1 MKRMNILKGIAM
13 SAMALL
19 TLASCSNEDA
29 GSLLSSAQDRV
40 PLQVSVENA
49 ATRGIIKGTTLPD
62 DCSYRIYAYSRNS
75 ETNYEALNNRR
86 GSSVYYNK
94 GVSRID
100 DEPIYLPEDGSDV
113 QVVAL
118 YGGITGDYDN
128 LRVNKIELSVKD
140 QEDYLVGVNTNQVN
154 KSDPK
159 ANLAFTHVMSR
170 VTLNIRRAKD
180 NTNSYKIPVV
190 KINNLASSYAYM
202 DVEGG
207 QPVISVVDK
216 NQDFSLPIKIDD
228 YVLDDPSKVITADF
242 LVLPTEQE
250 NITIKLDGFSQE
262 IKLPI
267 SNFEMGQQYSFNV
280 VIRDGKLTVDGFKI
294 IPWGE
299 KKQQDNVVVDG
310 TYKQKA
316 SIGDFFYSDGTY
328 SSNYNGKK
336 VIGVVYALTDEK
348 NGNINRK
355 LTESYHGRIVALA
368 DAKSPLYGGAYYMS
382 EYKNVNYISDYTIVG
397 EGNTVVNEKGQ
408 IEEWPS
414 SGALDDFNGLYETQ
428 QLEKFNKDNED
439 AKWEAWYQCVS
450 YSTEGFPQGSWYLP
464 SLGELYL
471 VYKVSNSRVKKAF
484 DSKYF
489 KSLFSGY
496 EYYHTDYWSS
506 TQVNA
511 DEAWM
516 ICGSYHTPTKSAK
529 KGHDGFAQIRPVT
542 TF

>member
-118 YGGITGDYDN
+118 YGGIRGDYDN

-140 QEDYLVGVNTNQVN
+140 QEDYLVGINTNKVN
-154 KSDPK
+154 KSNPK
-159 ANLAFTHVMSR
+159 AKLAFTHVMSR
-170 VTLNIRRAKD
+170 VTLNIKRAKD

-250 NITIKLDGFSQE
+250 NITIELDGFSQK

-280 VIRDGKLTVDGFKI
+280 VIGKNKPEITESKHEYVDLGLPSGTKWATHNLDVSRPNKETASVEDYGSYCNWADPTGENVYKNEDTLPSANPPVSI
-294 IPWGE
+294 CNSDYDIAHVQWGKE
-299 KKQQDNVVVDG
+299 WSLPTSAMVRELNANCTWEYVEINGVKCG
-310 TYKQKA
+310 KA
-316 SIGDFFYSDGTY
+316 IGP
-328 SSNYNGKK
+328 
-336 VIGVVYALTDEK
+336 
-348 NGNINRK
+348 NGNYII
-355 LTESYHGRIVALA
+355 L
-368 DAKSPLYGGAYYMS
+368 PLGGCWL
-382 EYKNVNYISDYTIVG
+382 
-397 EGNTVVNEKGQ
+397 GNNSTA
-408 IEEWPS
+408 IEEGTLGYYWTGECHKS
-414 SGALDDFNGLYETQ
+414 SVND
-428 QLEKFNKDNED
+428 
-439 AKWEAWYQCVS
+439 
-450 YSTEGFPQGSWYLP
+450 
-464 SLGELYL
+464 
-471 VYKVSNSRVKKAF
+471 
-484 DSKYF
+484 KYYADC
-489 KSLFSGY
+489 L
-496 EYYHTDYWSS
+496 
-506 TQVNA
+506 QVNGQY
-511 DEAWM
+511 DF
-516 ICGSYHTPTKSAK
+516 IGCTRT
-529 KGHDGFAQIRPVT
+529 FRCLIRPVT
-542 TF
+542 N

>member
-1 MKRMNILKGIAM
+1 MKRMNILKGIAV

-29 GSLLSSAQDRV
+29 GSLSSSAQDRV

-49 ATRGIIKGTTLPD
+49 TTRGIITGTTLPD

-75 ETNYEALNNRR
+75 ETNYEALNNLS
-86 GSSVYYNK
+86 GSTVQYQK

-100 DEPIYLPEDGSDV
+100 DNPIYLPEDSCDV

-118 YGGITGDYDN
+118 YGGITGSYDN
-128 LRVNKIELSVKD
+128 LWVNKIELSVKD
-140 QEDYLVGVNTNQVN
+140 QEDYLVGVNTNKVN
-154 KSDPK
+154 KSNPK

-170 VTLNIRRAKD
+170 VTLNIKRAKD
-180 NTNSYKIPVV
+180 NTNNYKIPGVT
-190 KINNLASSYAYM
+190 INNLAFDANM
-202 DVEGG
+202 DVKEGKPIING
-207 QPVISVVDK
+207 VDNSQNFKLPV
-216 NQDFSLPIKIDD
+216 KIDD
-228 YVLDDPSKVITADF
+228 YVLDDSAKVITADF

-280 VIRDGKLTVDGFKI
+280 VIRDGKVTLDGFKI
-294 IPWGE
+294 TPWDE

-382 EYKNVNYISDYTIVG
+382 EYKSVNYIASYTIVG

-414 SGALDDFNGLYETQ
+414 SGALDDFGGLYETQ

-471 VYKVSNSRVKKAF
+471 VYKISNSRVKKAF

-516 ICGSYHTPTKSAK
+516 ICGNEHTPTKSDK
-529 KGHDGFAQIRPVT
+529 KGHNGFAQIRPVT

>member
-1 MKRMNILKGIAM
+1 MKRMNILKGIAV

-19 TLASCSNEDA
+19 ALASCSNEDA
-29 GSLLSSAQDRV
+29 GSLSSSAQDRV
-40 PLQVSVENA
+40 PLQVSVEDA
-49 ATRGIIKGTTLPD
+49 ATRSIITGTTLPD

-75 ETNYEALNNRR
+75 ETNYEALNNQS
-86 GSSVYYNK
+86 GSTVQYQK

-100 DEPIYLPEDGSDV
+100 DNPIYLPEDGSDV

-118 YGGITGDYDN
+118 YGGITGSYDD
-128 LRVNKIELSVKD
+128 LRVNKIKLSEKA
-140 QEDYLVGVNTNQVN
+140 QEDYLVGVNTNKVN
-154 KSDPK
+154 KANPK

-170 VTLNIRRAKD
+170 VTLNIKRAKD
-180 NTNSYKIPVV
+180 NTNSYKIPEVT
-190 KINNLASSYAYM
+190 INNLAADAYM

-207 QPVISVVDK
+207 QPVIYGVNNSQ
-216 NQDFSLPIKIDD
+216 NFNLPIKIDD
-228 YVLDDPSKVITADF
+228 YVLDDSSKVITADF
-242 LVLPTEQE
+242 LVLPAAQE
-250 NITIKLDGFSQE
+250 NITVKLDGISQK

-294 IPWGE
+294 TPWGE

-336 VIGVVYALTDEK
+336 AIGVVYALTDEK
-348 NGNINRK
+348 NGDINRK

-368 DAKSPLYGGAYYMS
+368 DVYGGAYYMS
-382 EYKNVNYISDYTIVG
+382 EYKSVNNISNYTIVG

-408 IEEWPS
+408 IVEWPS
-414 SGALDDFNGLYETQ
+414 GGALADFNGQYETQ

-439 AKWEAWYQCVS
+439 AKLEAWYQSVS

-471 VYKVSNSRVKKAF
+471 VEQISNSRVKKAF

-496 EYYHTDYWSS
+496 EYYHIDYWTS
-506 TQVNA
+506 TQVDA

-516 ICGSYHTPTKSAK
+516 ICKNNHKPTKSDK
-529 KGHDGFAQIRPVT
+529 NGHDGYTKIRPVT

>member
-113 QVVAL
+113 QVEAL

-140 QEDYLVGVNTNQVN
+140 QEDYLVGVNTNKVN
-154 KSDPK
+154 KANPK

-170 VTLNIRRAKD
+170 VTLNIKRAKD

-190 KINNLASSYAYM
+190 TINNLASSYAYM

-207 QPVISVVDK
+207 QPAISVVDK
-216 NQDFSLPIKIDD
+216 NQNFNLSVKIDD
-228 YVLDDPSKVITADF
+228 YVLDDSSKVLTADF

-280 VIRDGKLTVDGFKI
+280 VIGKNKPEITESKHEYVDLGLPSGTKWATHNLDMSRPNKETASVEDYGSYCNWADPTGENVYKDENTLPSANPPVSI
-294 IPWGE
+294 CNSDYDIAHVQWGKE
-299 KKQQDNVVVDG
+299 WSLPTKEMQYELRTKCTWEYVEINGVKCG
-310 TYKQKA
+310 KA
-316 SIGDFFYSDGTY
+316 IGP
-328 SSNYNGKK
+328 
-336 VIGVVYALTDEK
+336 
-348 NGNINRK
+348 NGNYIILPLGGCWLGYNTAVTDAGKSGYYWTGECELSDRDNR
-355 LTESYHGRIVALA
+355 
-368 DAKSPLYGGAYYMS
+368 YYVYYL
-382 EYKNVNYISDYTIVG
+382 EV
-397 EGNTVVNEKGQ
+397 
-408 IEEWPS
+408 
-414 SGALDDFNGLYETQ
+414 NGLY
-428 QLEKFNKDNED
+428 N
-439 AKWEAWYQCVS
+439 
-450 YSTEGFPQGSWYLP
+450 
-464 SLGELYL
+464 L
-471 VYKVSNSRVKKAF
+471 VGCPRNFRCMV
-484 DSKYF
+484 
-489 KSLFSGY
+489 
-496 EYYHTDYWSS
+496 
-506 TQVNA
+506 
-511 DEAWM
+511 
-516 ICGSYHTPTKSAK
+516 
-529 KGHDGFAQIRPVT
+529 RPVT
-542 TF
+542 N

>member
-19 TLASCSNEDA
+19 ALASCSNEDA
-29 GSLLSSAQDRV
+29 GSLLPSAQDRV

-49 ATRGIIKGTTLPD
+49 ATRGIITGTTLPD

-170 VTLNIRRAKD
+170 VTLNIKRAKD

-190 KINNLASSYAYM
+190 TINNLVSYALM

-207 QPVISVVDK
+207 HPYISGVD
-216 NQDFSLPIKIDD
+216 NSQDFNLPVKIDD
-228 YVLDDPSKVITADF
+228 YVLDDSAKVITADF

-280 VIRDGKLTVDGFKI
+280 VIGKNKSEITESKHEYVDLGLPSGTKWATHNLDMSRPNKETASVENYGSYCNWADPTGENVYKAENTLPSA
-294 IPWGE
+294 IPPTSICNTDYDIAHVQWGKE
-299 KKQQDNVVVDG
+299 WSLPTKDMQYELRTKCTWEYVEINGVKCG
-310 TYKQKA
+310 KA
-316 SIGDFFYSDGTY
+316 IGP
-328 SSNYNGKK
+328 
-336 VIGVVYALTDEK
+336 
-348 NGNINRK
+348 NGNYIILPLGGCWLGTNTAVTDAGKSGYYWTGECELSDRDNR
-355 LTESYHGRIVALA
+355 
-368 DAKSPLYGGAYYMS
+368 YYVYYL
-382 EYKNVNYISDYTIVG
+382 EV
-397 EGNTVVNEKGQ
+397 
-408 IEEWPS
+408 
-414 SGALDDFNGLYETQ
+414 NGLY
-428 QLEKFNKDNED
+428 N
-439 AKWEAWYQCVS
+439 
-450 YSTEGFPQGSWYLP
+450 
-464 SLGELYL
+464 L
-471 VYKVSNSRVKKAF
+471 VRCPRNFRCMV
-484 DSKYF
+484 
-489 KSLFSGY
+489 
-496 EYYHTDYWSS
+496 
-506 TQVNA
+506 
-511 DEAWM
+511 
-516 ICGSYHTPTKSAK
+516 
-529 KGHDGFAQIRPVT
+529 RPVT
-542 TF
+542 N

>member
-1 MKRMNILKGIAM
+1 MKRMNILKGIAV

-29 GSLLSSAQDRV
+29 GSLLPSAQDRV
-40 PLQVSVENA
+40 PLQVSVEDA

-62 DCSYRIYAYSRNS
+62 DCSYRIYAYSKNS
-75 ETNYEALNNRR
+75 ETKYEALNNQS
-86 GSSVYYNK
+86 GSTVQYQK

-100 DEPIYLPEDGSDV
+100 DNPIYLPEDGSDV

-118 YGGITGDYDN
+118 YGGITGYYAN
-128 LRVNKIELSVKD
+128 LWVNKITLSVKA
-140 QEDYLVGVNTNQVN
+140 QEDYLVGVNTNKVN
-154 KSDPK
+154 KSNPK

-170 VTLNIRRAKD
+170 VTLNIRLAKG
-180 NTNSYKIPVV
+180 NTNYYKIPEV
-190 KINNLASSYAYM
+190 KINNLASYAYM
-202 DVEGG
+202 GVIEGN
-207 QPVISVVDK
+207 PVINGVNNSQ
-216 NQDFSLPIKIDD
+216 NFNLPIKIDD
-228 YVLDDPSKVITADF
+228 YVLDDSSKVITADF

-280 VIRDGKLTVDGFKI
+280 VIRDGKVTLDGFKI
-294 IPWGE
+294 TPWDE

-382 EYKNVNYISDYTIVG
+382 EYKSVNYIASYTIVG

-414 SGALDDFNGLYETQ
+414 SGALDDFGGLYETQ

-471 VYKVSNSRVKKAF
+471 VYKISNSRVKKAF

-516 ICGSYHTPTKSAK
+516 ICGNEHTPTKSDK
-529 KGHDGFAQIRPVT
+529 KGHNGFAQIRPVT